1 MRYIQRCQLCAKSVH
16 VLFVTLVIAGGNS
29 LFSESLQST
38 ATHACSDDNA
48 CIELAQGAIRRVA
61 SSHNVNLLPWEEG
74 NGKRQLVALRRSYPA
89 VISDVQYR
97 DGEWAIK
104 VQDIWFYWAQGR
116 MLPEDARAN
125 YEQYASI
132 RFYNYYRGPAT
143 LHEITAEQEE
153 RIRAFFPGDDTNARR
168 SDRHNAFLDTLYDIR
183 NQREADDRMVR
194 MDFLGHR
201 TTVHPFLQ
209 MPLQRVAQKI
219 MRRAAIDDEVREF
232 VNTMHSMSGYV
243 WRNIR
248 GTNARSYHGYGA
260 AVDLLHTEYKSAHV
274 YWRWSAEDV
283 EEWWKIPLAQR
294 WMPPQIIIDI
304 FESEGF
310 VWGGKWLLFDMLHFE
325 YRPEVL
331 LLSR

>member
-1 MRYIQRCQLCAKSVH
+1 MFC
-16 VLFVTLVIAGGNS
+16 
-29 LFSESLQST
+29 ESLPST
-38 ATHACSDDNA
+38 AAYACGDDNA
-48 CIELAQGAIRRVA
+48 CTELAQGTIRRVGPV
-61 SSHNVNLLPWEEG
+61 HNTNLLPWEEG
-74 NGKRQLVALRRSYPA
+74 NGKRQLDALRRSYPT
-89 VISDVQYR
+89 VISDMQYR

-116 MLPEDARAN
+116 MLPEDARGD
-125 YEQYASI
+125 YERYASI
-132 RFYNYYRGPAT
+132 RFYNYYRGPAI
-143 LHEITAEQEE
+143 LREITAEQEA
-153 RIRAFFPGDDTNARR
+153 RIRVLFPGDDASTPRIE
-168 SDRHNAFLDTLYDIR
+168 RHNAFLDTLYDIH
-183 NQREADDRMVR
+183 NQQEADNRMVR

-201 TTVHPFLQ
+201 TVVHPFLQ

-219 MRRAAIDDEVREF
+219 MRRAASDNEVREF
-232 VNTMHSMSGYV
+232 MDNMHSMSGYV

-260 AVDLLHTEYKSAHV
+260 AVDVLHTKYKSAHV

-283 EEWWKIPLAQR
+283 EEWWQIPLAER